1 MSKTS
6 NMPSVKQTKNQPGEK
21 TPQKKGKRAEEIMK
35 DHIQDED
42 HIISDEDFKNLNTE
56 AEASVDHETLDIP
69 EDSNRPKDE
78 EKDHNTKTPWDVIS

>member
-1 MSKTS
+1 MKTTPNKSS
-6 NMPSVKQTKNQPGEK
+6 NQAKSDKTGEK